1 MKFKI
6 SQFNISFKAGSF
18 QYTFCN
24 MKKIV
29 LLSLTTLFFL
39 AIMPACKKGGGGG
52 NNNCSETALQVNTT
66 PANNSTEPAA
76 PGPNFPLQ
84 VNITAG
90 LPAAGVTIEVTAG
103 PEAGGA
109 NFFTQTL
116 PDVKTAISNFSIT
129 NTPSTTPS
137 IVRITITSKSCASNK
152 WTGSYRYSKK

>member
-1 MKFKI
+1 
-6 SQFNISFKAGSF
+6 
-18 QYTFCN
+18 

-29 LLSLTTLFFL
+29 LLSLTVLFFL

-52 NNNCSETALQVNTT
+52 GGGSCSETALQVSTS

-84 VNITAG
+84 INITAG

-116 PDVKTAISNFSIT
+116 PDVKAAISNFSIT
-129 NTPSTTPS
+129 GTPSTTPS

>member
-1 MKFKI
+1 
-6 SQFNISFKAGSF
+6 
-18 QYTFCN
+18 

-109 NFFTQTL
+109 PFFTQTL
-116 PDVKTAISNFSIT
+116 PDVKAAISNFSIT

-137 IVRITITSKSCASNK
+137 IVKITITSKSCASNK

>member
-1 MKFKI
+1 
-6 SQFNISFKAGSF
+6 
-18 QYTFCN
+18 

-29 LLSLTTLFFL
+29 LLGLTTLFFL
-39 AIMPACKKGGGGG
+39 AVMPACKKGGGG

-66 PANNSTEPAA
+66 PAINTTEPPA

-84 VNITAG
+84 INITAG
-90 LPAAGVTIEVTAG
+90 LPSAGVSIEVTAA

-116 PDVKTAISNFSIT
+116 SDVKTAISNLSIT

-137 IVRITITSKSCASNK
+137 IVKITITSKSCASNK

>member
-1 MKFKI
+1 
-6 SQFNISFKAGSF
+6 
-18 QYTFCN
+18 

-29 LLSLTTLFFL
+29 SLSLTVFFFL
-39 AIMPACKKGGGGG
+39 VTISACKKGGGGG

-66 PANNSTEPAA
+66 PANGSTEPAA

-103 PEAGGA
+103 AESGGTP
-109 NFFTQTL
+109 FFTQTL

-129 NTPSTTPS
+129 STPSATPS
-137 IVRITITSKSCASNK
+137 IVRITVTSKSCASNK